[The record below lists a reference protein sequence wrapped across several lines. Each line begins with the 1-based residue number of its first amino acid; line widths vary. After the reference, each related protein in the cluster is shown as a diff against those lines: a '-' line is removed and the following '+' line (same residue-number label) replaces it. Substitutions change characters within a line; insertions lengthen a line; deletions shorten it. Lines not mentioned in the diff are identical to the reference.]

1 MTHDR
6 RHEGHPASLRPR
18 IGAQIQLLRI
28 KNVQGTVLSQP
39 STQNRGPTQVTCEES
54 ALCFLTCGSRAR
66 EAFSSIRTFASEPYR
81 AGMASGLPLK

>member
-6 RHEGHPASLRPR
+6 RHVGHSASLRLR

-39 STQNRGPTQVTCEES
+39 STQNRGPTQ
-54 ALCFLTCGSRAR
+54 GQISRAPNV
-66 EAFSSIRTFASEPYR
+66 RTARDPERP
-81 AGMASGLPLK
+81 